1 MDTLLLGC
9 SMGPTGGR
17 VTWPDSPARAAG

>member
-9 SMGPTGGR
+9 SMGPARGR
-17 VTWPDSPARAAG
+17 AAWPDSPTRVVR